1 MLDILRQ
8 TSCTSGPSKSN
19 SSWKGIVSTLLLIVK
34 GSISIP
40 IAIIYTDR
48 ASTRATILVFRGTL
62 RMLELRIPDA
72 RAMQTQDDRLSARSE
87 LRLRDAPQ
95 NSSSRC
101 EPTTGTGTSA
111 SLSFSWPLAAVCV
124 RLNNSEP
131 VSENRPR
138 RWVPRQR
145 KSPLRKADTSRF
157 LRYIF
162 F

>member
-48 ASTRATILVFRGTL
+48 ASTRAAILVFRGTL

-111 SLSFSWPLAAVCV
+111 SLSFFLAA
-124 RLNNSEP
+124 S
-131 VSENRPR
+131 R
-138 RWVPRQR
+138 RMRSSQQFRTGER
-145 KSPLRKADTSRF
+145 KSAQEVGTTTEEEPFT
-157 LRYIF
+157 
-162 F
+162 